1 MSSEISSQ
9 ISENEDPKAD
19 DVMDTPGTEEVPENT
34 ENSEVVDSSLAEETP
49 ANDEAASSPPAEEVS
64 EGGDVASDAPSDE
77 VSPTEEKVPPPPVL
91 QSVKPQDQ
99 DIDDNDRLMAALA
112 YLLWFLGS
120 GIILLSADMRAR
132 PYLRYH
138 AMQALGLS
146 TVLAVGSFV
155 VLVMAFVFCC
165 IGLLLLIPLAVTLY
179 YTYEAYQAK
188 YFRIPIITNVMVS
201 EGWLEQM

>member
-49 ANDEAASSPPAEEVS
+49 ANDEAAGSPPAEEVS
-64 EGGDVASDAPSDE
+64 ESGDVASDAPSDE

-91 QSVKPQDQ
+91 QGVKPQDQ
-99 DIDDNDRLMAALA
+99 DIGDNDRLMAALA

-120 GIILLSADMRAR
+120 AIILLSADMRTR

-165 IGLLLLIPLAVTLY
+165 IGLLLLIPLAITLY
-179 YTYEAYQAK
+179 YAYEAYQAK
-188 YFRIPIITNVMVS
+188 YFKIPVISNVMVS
-201 EGWLEQM
+201 EGWLEQT

>member
-9 ISENEDPKAD
+9 ISENEDPNAD
-19 DVMDTPGTEEVPENT
+19 DVVDAPGTEEVPEDN
-34 ENSEVVDSSLAEETP
+34 EVVDSSLAEEAP
-49 ANDEAASSPPAEEVS
+49 ANDEAAGSPPAEEVS
-64 EGGDVASDAPSDE
+64 ESDDVASDAPGDE

-91 QSVKPQDQ
+91 QSVEPQDQ

-120 GIILLSADMRAR
+120 AIILLSADMRAR

-146 TVLAVGSFV
+146 TVLSVGSFV
-155 VLVMAFVFCC
+155 VLVMSFVFCC
-165 IGLLLLIPLAVTLY
+165 IGLLLLIPLAITLY
-179 YTYEAYQAK
+179 YAYEAYQAK
-188 YFRIPIITNVMVS
+188 YFRIPVITNVMAS
-201 EGWLEQM
+201 EGWLEQT

>member
-49 ANDEAASSPPAEEVS
+49 ANDEAAGSPPAEEVS
-64 EGGDVASDAPSDE
+64 ESGDVASDAPSDE

-120 GIILLSADMRAR
+120 AIILLSADMRAR

-146 TVLAVGSFV
+146 TVLSVGSFV
-155 VLVMAFVFCC
+155 VLVMSFVFCC
-165 IGLLLLIPLAVTLY
+165 IGLLLLIPLAITLY
-179 YTYEAYQAK
+179 YAYEAYQAK
-188 YFRIPIITNVMVS
+188 YFRIPVITNVMAS
-201 EGWLEQM
+201 EGWLEQT

>member
-19 DVMDTPGTEEVPENT
+19 DVMDTPGTEEVPEKT

-120 GIILLSADMRAR
+120 AIILLSADMRAR

-146 TVLAVGSFV
+146 TVLSVGSFV
-155 VLVMAFVFCC
+155 VLVMSFVFCC
-165 IGLLLLIPLAVTLY
+165 IGLLLLIPLAITLY
-179 YTYEAYQAK
+179 YAYEAYQAK
-188 YFRIPIITNVMVS
+188 YFRIPVITNVMAS
-201 EGWLEQM
+201 EGWLEQT

>member
-9 ISENEDPKAD
+9 VSENEDPNAD
-19 DVMDTPGTEEVPENT
+19 DVMDTPGTEEVPEN
-34 ENSEVVDSSLAEETP
+34 NEVVDSSLAEETT
-49 ANDEAASSPPAEEVS
+49 ANAEAADQLPDEEVS
-64 EGGDVASDAPSDE
+64 ESGDVVSDAPSDE

-91 QSVKPQDQ
+91 HSVKPQDQ

-120 GIILLSADMRAR
+120 AIILLSADMRAR

-146 TVLAVGSFV
+146 TILAVGSFV
-155 VLVMAFVFCC
+155 VLVMSFVFCC
-165 IGLLLLIPLAVTLY
+165 IGLLLLIPLAITLY
-179 YTYEAYQAK
+179 YAYEAYQAK
-188 YFRIPIITNVMVS
+188 YFRIPVITNVMVS
-201 EGWLEQM
+201 EGWLEQK

>member
-1 MSSEISSQ
+1 MSSETSSQ

-19 DVMDTPGTEEVPENT
+19 DVMESPGTEGVP
-34 ENSEVVDSSLAEETP
+34 ENSEVVDSSLAEESA
-49 ANDEAASSPPAEEVS
+49 ANGEAADQLPEKEVS
-64 EGGDVASDAPSDE
+64 ESGDEVSDAPSDE
-77 VSPTEEKVPPPPVL
+77 VSPTEEEVSPPPVL
-91 QSVKPQDQ
+91 QSVRPQDE

-120 GIILLSADMRAR
+120 AIILLSADMRAR

-155 VLVMAFVFCC
+155 VLVMSFVFCC
-165 IGLLLLIPLAVTLY
+165 IGLLLLIPLATTLY

-188 YFRIPIITNVMVS
+188 YFRIPVITNAMAS
-201 EGWLEQM
+201 EGWLEQV